1 MNVICL
7 NKSKV
12 KIIVLLVI
20 IFIIDFS
27 YIQIQSHNIKISEYE
42 KELLSKYNDKKLLVL
57 TFDDGP
63 SKYTTQLLEIL
74 KKENIKATFFV
85 LGEKVEKNQDI
96 IASQYEDGHI
106 IGIHSYK
113 HVFFT
118 KISDEEIREQISKT
132 SDLITDVT
140 NICPT
145 YIRVPYGIIN
155 ARVKNILK
163 EYNLENI
170 LWTVDSL
177 DWNYKNT
184 QKTVS
189 HVINTTHGN
198 DIILMHDTYKTT
210 IEAVEQIIKYYK
222 DKGYVFVS
230 INEFYKIKNLSK
242 SLS

>member
-140 NICPT
+140 NVCPT

>member
-27 YIQIQSHNIKISEYE
+27 YIKIQSHNIKISEYE

-140 NICPT
+140 NVCPT

-163 EYNLENI
+163 ECNLENI

-189 HVINTTHGN
+189 HVITTTHGN

-222 DKGYVFVS
+222 EKGYVFVS

>member
-85 LGEKVEKNQDI
+85 LGEKVEKI
-96 IASQYEDGHI
+96 
-106 IGIHSYK
+106 
-113 HVFFT
+113 
-118 KISDEEIREQISKT
+118 KI
-132 SDLITDVT
+132 L
-140 NICPT
+140 
-145 YIRVPYGIIN
+145 
-155 ARVKNILK
+155 
-163 EYNLENI
+163 
-170 LWTVDSL
+170 
-177 DWNYKNT
+177 
-184 QKTVS
+184 
-189 HVINTTHGN
+189 
-198 DIILMHDTYKTT
+198 
-210 IEAVEQIIKYYK
+210 
-222 DKGYVFVS
+222 
-230 INEFYKIKNLSK
+230 
-242 SLS
+242 